1 MNVYFP
7 VFGICL
13 GLEALLTIANNHT
26 DIQILC
32 NIKHENYPLEF
43 MANYHES
50 LLYSHL
56 PHNIGVYL
64 QYDDVTV
71 NVHR

>member
-1 MNVYFP
+1 MFA
-7 VFGICL
+7 ICL
-13 GLEALLTIANNHT
+13 GLEGLLTIANNHT
-26 DIQILC
+26 DIQIVC

-43 MANYHES
+43 MPNYRES

-56 PHNIGVYL
+56 PDKIGVYL

-71 NVHR
+71 NMHR